1 MLYLS
6 SGVRLLRSL
15 TNQNLKFSSFYHNTD
30 SDCKYYQ
37 WYYKYCHNQC
47 CFLIKCRYDCILC
60 LKALCSDRNLTLLF
74 CKIVHTIQY
83 EVCVCTT
90 YCLVD
95 ITKPKLKN
103 STNAPKQNGCPA
115 HWKY

>member
-37 WYYKYCHNQC
+37 WYYNIPSAEVVQKVPID
-47 CFLIKCRYDCILC
+47 FLK
-60 LKALCSDRNLTLLF
+60 KAYYGLHDLELDLAV
-74 CKIVHTIQY
+74 KKVG
-83 EVCVCTT
+83 EE
-90 YCLVD
+90 
-95 ITKPKLKN
+95 
-103 STNAPKQNGCPA
+103 
-115 HWKY
+115 